1 MLPLNVVVDGT
12 LIGATSPP
20 KSFEQLNVAKAATI
34 KSNFFMLEVVI
45 NGE

>member
-1 MLPLNVVVDGT
+1 MFPLKVVVEGT

-20 KSFEQLNVAKAATI
+20 KSFEQPNVAKAATI
-34 KSNFFMLEVVI
+34 TSNFFMLEIEI